1 MWEWTCLCV
10 SLGECVSVGEGVGVC
25 GVVIVGV
32 GVIV

>member
-1 MWEWTCLCV
+1 MYVCE
-10 SLGECVSVGEGVGVC
+10 SLGGDMSVGEVVGVC

>member
-1 MWEWTCLCV
+1 VDLCV
-10 SLGECVSVGEGVGVC
+10 CESLGEDVSVGEVVGVC

>member
-1 MWEWTCLCV
+1 MYVCE
-10 SLGECVSVGEGVGVC
+10 SLGGDMSVDEVVGVC